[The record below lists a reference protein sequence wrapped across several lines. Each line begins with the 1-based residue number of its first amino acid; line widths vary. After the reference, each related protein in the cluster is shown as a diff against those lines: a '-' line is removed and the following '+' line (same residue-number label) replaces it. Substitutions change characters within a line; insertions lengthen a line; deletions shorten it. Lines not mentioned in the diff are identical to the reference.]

1 MLKIKPKSFKLKNNI
16 DVVSF
21 LMPFTETVTVLTL
34 VKIGS
39 RYEEE
44 RLQGISHFLE
54 HLFFKGT
61 KKRPTTIEIAHELDN
76 MGAEFNAFTSKEYT
90 GFYITAASKYIDIIL
105 DILSDILLNSLFK
118 EEEIQKERG
127 AVIEE
132 MNMFQDTPMRYI
144 GDVFE
149 ELLYGDTPLGRKVI
163 GAKKTLNNM
172 KRDDFIN
179 YFKENYNSQNIVI
192 SIAGKFENLNLEKF
206 LGNIKRGKKSEYEKY
221 TDNQK
226 IPQVFIMDKKTDQ
239 AQVAIGYKTFS
250 VFDKRRTILDVL
262 ATILGGGMSSRLF
275 TEVRE
280 RRGLCYFVRT
290 FAEHY
295 LDQGYIGTF
304 SGVTLNK
311 IDKAIKIILQE
322 HKKIIK
328 YEISPK
334 ELNKAK
340 EYIKGKFLLSAEGS
354 YDIAHFIGMEKLILD
369 RVISIED
376 YFKEIQGVTTI
387 AIKKIAQEIFI
398 PEQLNLAIIGP
409 FKNEENRFQKLI
421 QQ

>member
-16 DVVSF
+16 DVISF

-90 GFYITAASKYIDIIL
+90 GFYITAASKYIDVVL

-206 LGNIKRGKKSEYEKY
+206 LGNVKKGNKSEYEKY

>member
-16 DVVSF
+16 DVISF

-90 GFYITAASKYIDIIL
+90 GFYITAASKYIDVIL

-354 YDIAHFIGMEKLILD
+354 YDIAHFIGMEKLILG

>member
-16 DVVSF
+16 DVISF

-179 YFKENYNSQNIVI
+179 YFKENYNSQNIII

-206 LGNIKRGKKSEYEKY
+206 LGNVKKGKKSEYEKY

>member
-1 MLKIKPKSFKLKNNI
+1 MLTIKPKSFKLKNNI

-21 LMPFTETVTVLTL
+21 LMPFTETVTVLVL

-206 LGNIKRGKKSEYEKY
+206 LGNVKKGKKSEYEKY

-304 SGVTLNK
+304 SGVTLSK

>member
-16 DVVSF
+16 DVISF

>member
-16 DVVSF
+16 DVISF

-44 RLQGISHFLE
+44 QLQGISHFLE

-206 LGNIKRGKKSEYEKY
+206 LGNVKKGKKSEYEKY

>member
-90 GFYITAASKYIDIIL
+90 GFYITAASKYIDVVL

-149 ELLYGDTPLGRKVI
+149 ELLYGNTPLGRKVI

-304 SGVTLNK
+304 SGVTLSK

-376 YFKEIQGVTTI
+376 YFKEIQSVTTS

>member
-16 DVVSF
+16 DVISF

-44 RLQGISHFLE
+44 QLQGISHFLE

>member
-1 MLKIKPKSFKLKNNI
+1 MLTIKPKSFKLKNNI

-21 LMPFTETVTVLTL
+21 LMPFTETVTVLVL

-44 RLQGISHFLE
+44 QLQGISHFLE

-90 GFYITAASKYIDIIL
+90 GFYITAASKYIDVIL

-206 LGNIKRGKKSEYEKY
+206 LGNIKMGKKSEYEKY

-304 SGVTLNK
+304 SGVTLSK

-354 YDIAHFIGMEKLILD
+354 YDIAHFIGMEKLILG

-376 YFKEIQGVTTI
+376 YFKEIQSVTTS

>member
-16 DVVSF
+16 DVISF

-44 RLQGISHFLE
+44 QLQGISHFLE

-206 LGNIKRGKKSEYEKY
+206 LGNVKKGKKSEYEKY

-304 SGVTLNK
+304 SGVTLSK

>member
-1 MLKIKPKSFKLKNNI
+1 MLKIKPKNFKLKNGI
-16 DVVSF
+16 EVVTFPMLS
-21 LMPFTETVTVLTL
+21 TETVTVLVL

-44 RLQGISHFLE
+44 RLQGVSHFLE

-90 GFYITAASKYIDIIL
+90 GFYITAASKYIDVIL

-206 LGNIKRGKKSEYEKY
+206 LGNVKKGKKSEYEKY

-304 SGVTLNK
+304 SGVTLSK

-376 YFKEIQGVTTI
+376 YFKEIQSVTTI

>member
-16 DVVSF
+16 DVISF

-90 GFYITAASKYIDIIL
+90 GFYITAASKYIDVIL

>member
-16 DVVSF
+16 DVISF

-44 RLQGISHFLE
+44 QLQGISHFLE

-90 GFYITAASKYIDIIL
+90 GFYITAASKYIDVVL

-206 LGNIKRGKKSEYEKY
+206 LGNVKKGNKSEYEKY

>member
-16 DVVSF
+16 DVISF

-90 GFYITAASKYIDIIL
+90 GFYITAASKYIDVVL

>member
-16 DVVSF
+16 DVISF

-179 YFKENYNSQNIVI
+179 YFKENYNSQNIII

-206 LGNIKRGKKSEYEKY
+206 LGNIKMGKKSEYEKY

>member
-16 DVVSF
+16 DVISF

-206 LGNIKRGKKSEYEKY
+206 LGNIKMGKKSEYEKY

>member
-16 DVVSF
+16 DVISF

-206 LGNIKRGKKSEYEKY
+206 LGNVKKGKKSEYEKY

>member
-1 MLKIKPKSFKLKNNI
+1 MLKIKPKNFKLKNGI
-16 DVVSF
+16 EVVTFPMLS
-21 LMPFTETVTVLTL
+21 TETVTVLVL

-44 RLQGISHFLE
+44 RLQGVSHFLE

-61 KKRPTTIEIAHELDN
+61 KKRPTTLEISHELDN

-90 GFYITAASKYIDIIL
+90 GFYITAASKYMNTIL

-132 MNMFQDTPMRYI
+132 MNMYQDTPMRYI
-144 GDVFE
+144 GDIFE
-149 ELLYGDTPLGRKVI
+149 ELLYGDTALGRKVI
-163 GAKKTLNNM
+163 GTKEILKNM

-179 YFKENYNSQNIVI
+179 YFKKNYNSRNIII
-192 SIAGKFENLNLEKF
+192 SVAGKFKDINLEKF
-206 LGNIKRGKKSEYEKY
+206 LGDVKKGKKSEYKKY
-221 TDNQK
+221 E
-226 IPQVFIMDKKTDQ
+226 DKQIKPELRIVDKNTDQ

-250 VFDKRRTILDVL
+250 IFDKRRTTLDVL

-275 TEVRE
+275 IEVRE
-280 RRGLCYFVRT
+280 RQGLCYFVRT
-290 FAEHY
+290 LAEHY

-322 HKKIIK
+322 HKKIITDG
-328 YEISPK
+328 ISVK

-340 EYIKGKFLLSAEGS
+340 EYIKGRFLLSAEGS
-354 YDIAHFIGMEKLILD
+354 YDIAHFIGMEKLILN
-369 RVISIED
+369 RAISIND
-376 YFKEIQGVTTI
+376 YFKEVDNVTVT
-387 AIKKIAQEIFI
+387 AIKITANELFI
-398 PEQLNLAIIGP
+398 KEKLNLAIIGP
-409 FKNEENRFQKLI
+409 FNGEENRFKKLLEL
-421 QQ
+421 

>member
-1 MLKIKPKSFKLKNNI
+1 
-16 DVVSF
+16 
-21 LMPFTETVTVLTL
+21 
-34 VKIGS
+34 
-39 RYEEE
+39 
-44 RLQGISHFLE
+44 
-54 HLFFKGT
+54 
-61 KKRPTTIEIAHELDN
+61 

-90 GFYITAASKYIDIIL
+90 GFYITAASKYIDVIL

-118 EEEIQKERG
+118 EEEIKKERG

-206 LGNIKRGKKSEYEKY
+206 LGNVKKGKKSEYEKY

-322 HKKIIK
+322 HKKIITDG
-328 YEISPK
+328 ISVK

-340 EYIKGKFLLSAEGS
+340 EYIKGRFLLSAEGS
-354 YDIAHFIGMEKLILD
+354 YDIAHFIGMEKLILN
-369 RVISIED
+369 RAISIND
-376 YFKEIQGVTTI
+376 YFKEVDNVTVT
-387 AIKKIAQEIFI
+387 AIKITANELFI
-398 PEQLNLAIIGP
+398 KEKLNLAIIGP
-409 FKNEENRFQKLI
+409 FNGEENRFKKLLEL
-421 QQ
+421 